1 MTFYTQSIT
10 TEIID
15 PVFHQSN
22 YRDEFRIV
30 KDGLYLTNMRIHN
43 LGLIGSANAYDNE
56 AAYNYLAG
64 SHGAISN
71 IYLYDGKQILDQV
84 INYNIKGAFNEY
96 NKTNTTNQ
104 DIAKFGSKTGM
115 GFVCNREPQLQ
126 NDPKIDQKKALVTE
140 FYPNSARELGL
151 TQETSPL
158 GFLNLQAVFP
168 LLKALQFIHT
178 GIFKNLRVVI
188 EYKKGINAMSGP
200 SSENTFSG
208 TALPILVVDAVNDS
222 ELAKKVL
229 SEFKPVQWSAQEMEQ
244 VYLAPSAIN
253 GTQSGKFR
261 LNAFSGK
268 TVNSLLIQ
276 KSATTSVSR
285 LYKALCSEAVVDES
299 VQIVVNGANLFPQA
313 IDRPMMRLDLLT
325 QTLGNCNSHTSS
337 CGLSTYFPENVVSGV
352 TKVIDMIPIE
362 YATADDRVGRLDYFA
377 CVVNKQINSL
387 DLVYSRTVGAT
398 IAPRYKQGLYINV
411 FGNVVKTILPSKNGG
426 YAVQYV

>member
-43 LGLIGSANAYDNE
+43 LGLFGNADADDNE
-56 AAYNYLAG
+56 VSYNFLAG

-104 DIAKFGSKTGM
+104 DIAKFGSKTGL

-126 NDPKIDQKKALVTE
+126 TSIVTDQKKALVTE
-140 FYPNSARELGL
+140 FYSNCPREMGS

-188 EYKKGINAMSGP
+188 EYKKSVNALSGP
-200 SSENTFSG
+200 NGDTFSG
-208 TALPILVVDAVNDS
+208 TALPILVVDAVNDA

-229 SEFKPVQWSAQEMEQ
+229 SDFKAVQWSAQEVEQ
-244 VYLAPSAIN
+244 VYLPPNVA
-253 GTQSGKFR
+253 SGKFR

-268 TVNSLLIQ
+268 TLNSLLIQ
-276 KSATTSVSR
+276 KSSTTSISK
-285 LYKALCSEAVVDES
+285 LYKSLCSEAVVDES
-299 VQIVVNGANLFPQA
+299 VQIVVNGSNLFPQA

-337 CGLSTYFPENVVSGV
+337 CGLSTYLPYEVVAGV
-352 TKVIDMIPIE
+352 TRIVGLVPVE
-362 YATADDRVGRLDYFA
+362 YATSDDRTGRLDYFA
-377 CVVNKQINSL
+377 CVVNKQISSL
-387 DLVYSRTVGAT
+387 DLVYSRSVGED
-398 IAPRYKQGLYINV
+398 IAPRYTQGLYINV